1 LWLFTLASIRGL
13 GVNKW
18 INDLGGLAAIV
29 TTSILLVVGALVFH
43 HHLGMTIPEASS
55 LLPTFA
61 DWRTFSA
68 LGVIC
73 LGLVGLELGCVMGDE
88 IREPRRTVPR
98 AALLG
103 GVLSG
108 LLYASAILVVLLA
121 LPTKEISVVT
131 GILQTL
137 ASMGARIGLGWLH
150 FPVAF
155 VLAGSIFGALSA
167 WISGAGRIP
176 FVAGVDRYLPTAFS
190 RLHPRWQTPHIALM
204 VQAIAATFA
213 ILLSFLG
220 QDVKVREAYDILL
233 ALAVFTQLI
242 PFVYLFSSLMRV
254 AGTPGGLYRSYW
266 WPFFLGLFGLIAT
279 VAAMTTALIP
289 PPEIKSVLR
298 FEGKF
303 IIGLLVFAAP
313 AVVLFRW
320 YAPRRHPKRL
330 P

>member
-1 LWLFTLASIRGL
+1 
-13 GVNKW
+13 
-18 INDLGGLAAIV
+18 
-29 TTSILLVVGALVFH
+29 
-43 HHLGMTIPEASS
+43 
-55 LLPTFA
+55 
-61 DWRTFSA
+61 
-68 LGVIC
+68 
-73 LGLVGLELGCVMGDE
+73 
-88 IREPRRTVPR
+88 
-98 AALLG
+98 
-103 GVLSG
+103 
-108 LLYASAILVVLLA
+108 

-176 FVAGVDRYLPTAFS
+176 FVAGVDRYLPPAFS
-190 RLHPRWQTPHIALM
+190 RLHPRWQTPHVALM

-254 AGTPGGLYRSYW
+254 AGTPGGLYRSRW
-266 WPFFLGLFGLIAT
+266 WLFFLGLFGLIAT

-289 PPEIKSVLR
+289 PPEIRSVLR

-320 YAPRRHPKRL
+320 YAPRRPPKRL